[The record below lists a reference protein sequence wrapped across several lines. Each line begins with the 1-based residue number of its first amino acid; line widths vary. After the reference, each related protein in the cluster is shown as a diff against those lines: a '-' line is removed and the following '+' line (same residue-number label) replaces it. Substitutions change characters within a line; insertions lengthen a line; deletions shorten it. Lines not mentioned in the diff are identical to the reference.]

1 VSDTRDDSL
10 LRAMDA
16 IRERLKFLEGDM
28 NPVACVAEGKLE
40 VALAAVESAA
50 ELLDEG
56 P

>member
-1 VSDTRDDSL
+1 MSDTRDDSL
-10 LRAMDA
+10 LRAIDL

-40 VALAAVESAA
+40 VALVAIVSAA

>member
-1 VSDTRDDSL
+1 MSDERDDSL

-16 IRERLKFLEGDM
+16 IRERLKFLEGDL

-40 VALAAVESAA
+40 VALAAIESAA
-50 ELLDEG
+50 DLLNEG